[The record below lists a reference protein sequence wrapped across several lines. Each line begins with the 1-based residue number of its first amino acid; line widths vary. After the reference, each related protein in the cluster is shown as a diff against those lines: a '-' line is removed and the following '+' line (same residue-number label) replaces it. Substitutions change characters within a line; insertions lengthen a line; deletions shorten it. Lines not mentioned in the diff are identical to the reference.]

1 MVDLQQNDHK
11 ILTNLRQT
19 WFIPLTEQNIILAQI
34 YWNLR

>member
-11 ILTNLRQT
+11 ILTTKQT
-19 WFIPLTEQNIILAQI
+19 WFIPLTEQKTILAQI